1 MKQLSLPWNAYLY
14 NTGIYSTV
22 KAQSAFRKGWL
33 APSEGVCS
41 WNHECTRYCQAIAD
55 TIRQVVPAKGCDPQT
70 TFAKLV
76 LVSRT
81 HRIVGQSAFLRT
93 ALAAR
98 NLAKH
103 STQVL
108 GEIPCLGYPLARM
121 RRRGTRNGP
130 CFRND
135 SVGRYRRAQGKEV
148 VVRFV
153 CPNKG
158 LYVQILLHE
167 MWKLWPDCEKGHPL
181 LPHR

>member
-1 MKQLSLPWNAYLY
+1 MYTVLPS
-14 NTGIYSTV
+14 YSRHHTSGRPG
-22 KAQSAFRKGWL
+22 KGLRPSNDFR
-33 APSEGVCS
+33 
-41 WNHECTRYCQAIAD
+41 QASFGIAD
-55 TIRQVVPAKGCDPQT
+55 PPHSRPDGLFANRAGCE
-70 TFAKLV
+70 K
-76 LVSRT
+76 SRET
-81 HRIVGQSAFLRT
+81 L
-93 ALAAR
+93 
-98 NLAKH
+98 N
-103 STQVL
+103 QVL

-130 CFRND
+130 CLRND

-158 LYVQILLHE
+158 LYMQILLHE